1 MKKPGIPRR
10 RKKAAPASDGPLYMC
25 ERFFPE
31 PDTGLTKE
39 QVQARTLDGLVNVV
53 SDNTSK
59 TTRRIIL
66 ENVFTYFNIIFFVL
80 AIILIHERSFNNLLF
95 LFVVLG
101 NTGIG
106 IAQELYSKYEL
117 DKLKIVTAPETTVIR
132 DGQEAVVPSEAVVLD
147 DIAQFSSGSQI
158 CADAVVAAGEA
169 FVNEAL
175 VTGESAEVKKL
186 PGDALLAGSFVVSG
200 TVRARVD
207 KIGDD
212 SFAARLSRE
221 AKQIKKRQQPGMM
234 RSLTRLI
241 GIIGVIIIPFGI
253 LMFWNQH
260 MVLDLSRKASV
271 ENAVASVIGMIPE
284 GLYLLTSVALAAGT
298 IRLAKR
304 KTLVHDMKCI
314 EALARV
320 DVICLDKTGTI
331 TEPEMKLAGIIP
343 VSEIAPAPRFRKSNS
358 GRKAAESSAAD
369 PESSRIVSSVSG
381 GAEKGGFATAT
392 EPESSRIVSSVS
404 GGAEENGFASAAD
417 PDGGRFVS
425 SVSAAE
431 LSQEDVE
438 ILLFDFVGNMSTD
451 NETMVAL
458 QDYFDGAEM
467 CRAAVRVRGFSSQVK
482 YSAVDFGTEAY
493 VLGAPEFLLPCK
505 GKAEQVQSGLKTGVA
520 ESSTDMDDVS
530 RKAEQTQSGSAAGGP
545 GTARFLSKRVRAA
558 LDKAVQEHS
567 ARCERVLLFAAYDF
581 ERGGPEDIFA
591 DGTLGA
597 GVTPLA
603 LVTFANPIRKNA
615 AETFRYFGREG
626 VSVRVISGD
635 NPLTVSA
642 AATEAGIP
650 GAERY
655 VDASTLKDQKAVEKA
670 ASDYIVFGRVTPDQK
685 RMLVQALKKQGH
697 TVAMTGDGVNDVL
710 ALKDADCS
718 IAMASGSDAAA
729 NVADLVL
736 VESDFSCMPHV
747 VDEGRRVINNIERS
761 ASLYLVK
768 NIFSFILSLISL
780 ISVSLYP
787 LKPVQLTLI
796 SAVMI
801 GIPSFVLA
809 LEPNHERIKGK
820 FLRNV
825 MFRAA
830 PTAICAVI
838 LVEWSLLFADAFGI
852 DSDLASTTAFLLLAA
867 SCYIML
873 FRVCRPM
880 NKWHWLLFVGMG
892 AAFFLLMFG
901 WPDFFYVS
909 ALDYGSV
916 LVLSVLLALCIPLH
930 RGIKSVFDWA
940 GSRKERRKKKK
951 EEKEQKKQVKKGRK
965 VLTRKS

>member
-1 MKKPGIPRR
+1 MKNPGIPKR
-10 RKKAAPASDGPLYMC
+10 RKKAASASDGPLYTC

-39 QVQARTLDGLVNVV
+39 QVQARTHGGLVNVV

-80 AIILIHERSFNNLLF
+80 AAILIHERSFNNLLF

-132 DGQEAVVPSEAVVLD
+132 DGQETVVPSETVVLD
-147 DIAQFSSGSQI
+147 EMAQFSAGSQI

-260 MVLDLSRKASV
+260 MVLELTRKASV

-331 TEPEMKLAGIIP
+331 TEPEMKLAAIIP

-358 GRKAAESSAAD
+358 GRKAAESSAA
-369 PESSRIVSSVSG
+369 
-381 GAEKGGFATAT
+381 
-392 EPESSRIVSSVS
+392 EPESSRIASGVSGSTAESGNATAAGSKGSRIGNSVS
-404 GGAEENGFASAAD
+404 GGAAEGS
-417 PDGGRFVS
+417 FVS
-425 SVSAAE
+425 AGKPASGTGNAASAAE

-451 NETMVAL
+451 NETMAAL
-458 QDYFDGAEM
+458 QDYFDGTEM
-467 CRAAVRVRGFSSQVK
+467 CRPAVRVRGFSSQVK

-493 VLGAPEFLLPCK
+493 VLGAPEFLLSGE
-505 GKAEQVQSGLKTGVA
+505 GKAEQAQSGLKTSAA
-520 ESSTDMDDVS
+520 ESSPKDTGDVAQ
-530 RKAEQTQSGSAAGGP
+530 KETQDQTSPAAGGP
-545 GTARFLSKRVRAA
+545 VATRFVSKRVRTA
-558 LDKAVQEHS
+558 LDKAVEEHS
-567 ARCERVLLFAAYDF
+567 ARGERVLLFAAYEFTRSGSD
-581 ERGGPEDIFA
+581 DIFA
-591 DGTLGA
+591 EGTLGA

-615 AETFRYFGREG
+615 VETFRYFAEEG

-635 NPLTVSA
+635 NPLTASA
-642 AATEAGIP
+642 AAAEAGIP

-655 VDASTLKDQKAVEKA
+655 VDASTLKDKKAVEKA
-670 ASDYIVFGRVTPDQK
+670 AAENIVFGRVTPDQK
-685 RMLVQALKKQGH
+685 RMIVQALKKQGH

-768 NIFSFILSLISL
+768 NIFSFLLSLISL

-892 AAFFLLMFG
+892 AAFVLLMVG
-901 WPDFFYVS
+901 WPDFFYAS

-951 EEKEQKKQVKKGRK
+951 EEKEQKQQEKKGRK
-965 VLTRKS
+965 VLTRKR